1 MFDLQMVK
9 FSIVILAS
17 IIAAARGGTVRKTMN
32 LNNLKFSRGDP
43 GTEALLKKAR
53 PYFARRR
60 LQEEV
65 AFDGSY
71 NLKFSRCVDVKTYD
85 ELLFDGEDII
95 EDVKAGNVAAVKSYV
110 LFHVC
115 QSATCDYDAE
125 DDLYVIDLPTY
136 LKGVAQYHAN
146 KRNDYCTECEMFADT
161 CNTASEEEEEEE
173 VADEDGEDGAADAQE
188 QAAEGEQQGEEG
200 QEGQDDMEQAEDG
213 QQEAQAEGG
222 QEEGQ
227 AEGDAGEGKN
237 MCRNKTFHIFAMLP
251 FFHF

>member
-1 MFDLQMVK
+1 MVK
-9 FSIVILAS
+9 FSVVILAS
-17 IIAAARGGTVRKTMN
+17 AVAAARGGNVRKTMN
-32 LNNLKFSRGDP
+32 LNNLKFRRGDP

-85 ELLFDGEDII
+85 ELLFEGEDII
-95 EDVKAGNVAAVKSYV
+95 EDVKAGDVVAVKSFV

-125 DDLYVIDLPTY
+125 DDLYMIDLPTY
-136 LKGVAQYHAN
+136 LKGIAQYHAN
-146 KRNDYCTECEMFADT
+146 KRNDYCTECDMFADT
-161 CNTASEEEEEEE
+161 CNPASEEEEEEE
-173 VADEDGEDGAADAQE
+173 VADEDGEEEAADAQK
-188 QAAEGEQQGEEG
+188 QAAEGEQQGQAQQDDVEQANE
-200 QEGQDDMEQAEDG
+200 QGQDGQAEDG

-222 QEEGQ
+222 QEGGQ
-227 AEGDAGEGKN
+227 AEGDAAEG
-237 MCRNKTFHIFAMLP
+237 
-251 FFHF
+251 

>member
-1 MFDLQMVK
+1 MVK
-9 FSIVILAS
+9 LSVVILAS
-17 IIAAARGGTVRKTMN
+17 ALAIARGGIIRKTMN
-32 LNNLKFSRGDP
+32 LSNLKFRRGDP

-53 PYFARRR
+53 PYLARRR

-71 NLKFSRCVDVKTYD
+71 NLKFSRCVDIKTYD

-95 EDVKAGNVAAVKSYV
+95 EDVKAGDVAAVKSYV
-110 LFHVC
+110 QFHVC

-136 LKGVAQYHAN
+136 LKGMAQYHAN

-161 CNTASEEEEEEE
+161 CNPASEEEEE

-188 QAAEGEQQGEEG
+188 QAAEGEQQG
-200 QEGQDDMEQAEDG
+200 QEQQDDVEQANEQGQDGQAEDG

-222 QEEGQ
+222 QEDGQ
-227 AEGDAGEGKN
+227 AEGDAAEGKK
-237 MCRNKTFHIFAMLP
+237 MCRNETCRFFAMMPL
-251 FFHF
+251 FHH

>member
-1 MFDLQMVK
+1 MFNLQMVK

-17 IIAAARGGTVRKTMN
+17 IIAAARGGTVHKTMN
-32 LNNLKFSRGDP
+32 LNNLKFRRGDP
-43 GTEALLKKAR
+43 GTEALLKKVR
-53 PYFARRR
+53 PYFAGPRR

-95 EDVKAGNVAAVKSYV
+95 EDVKAGDVVAVKSYV

-161 CNTASEEEEEEE
+161 CNPASEEEEEE

-188 QAAEGEQQGEEG
+188 QAAEGEQQG

-213 QQEAQAEGG
+213 QQEAQVEGG

-251 FFHF
+251 LFHF

>member
-1 MFDLQMVK
+1 MFNLQMVK

-17 IIAAARGGTVRKTMN
+17 IIAAARGGTVHKTMN
-32 LNNLKFSRGDP
+32 LNNLKFRRGDP
-43 GTEALLKKAR
+43 DTEALLKKVR
-53 PYFARRR
+53 PYFAGRR

-71 NLKFSRCVDVKTYD
+71 NLKFSRCVDVKTYN

-95 EDVKAGNVAAVKSYV
+95 EDVKAGDVAAVKSYV

-161 CNTASEEEEEEE
+161 CNPASEEEEE

-188 QAAEGEQQGEEG
+188 QAAEGEQQG

-213 QQEAQAEGG
+213 QQEAQVEDG

-251 FFHF
+251 LFHF